1 MPNNKFNR
9 SALKIQTELYERRNL
24 EEWRVNKDGL
34 LGDVDD
40 VLHLLE
46 LGRQVVEVAHVDHAR
61 DLHLVQRVGGHQ
73 REVVLQG
80 NVRAGVQEKRTKN
93 IKGVQET
100 GV

>member
-1 MPNNKFNR
+1 MDGKKSHTKKAKHAKQVQNVRIK
-9 SALKIQTELYERRNL
+9 KILSELYERRNL
-24 EEWRVNKDGL
+24 EEGGVDKDGL
-34 LGDVDD
+34 LRDVDD

-80 NVRAGVQEKRTKN
+80 NVRAGVQDK
-93 IKGVQET
+93 
-100 GV
+100 